1 MKPKKIMLL
10 VSGLNSGGAE
20 RVAVTLANAWTERGD
35 AVTLV
40 PTFSGRGECFYS
52 ISDQIKLTYLADLAK
67 KNGKNP
73 LAYGARFFALR
84 RLIRSDKPDIA
95 VSFLTN
101 VNVAAILATRGLGI
115 PVIVCERTNPQ
126 FAKIN
131 GFYLPLLRRLTY
143 PLAELVT
150 VLNQD
155 MVAPF
160 RAMVPHMKRLEV
172 ISNPLPSQLT
182 KKSVFNIKQT
192 HRYRLIAMGRLV
204 ESKQFGGLISKFA
217 FLTSDFPDWD
227 LWIWGEGPLRS
238 QLEKQINLLSLD
250 ERVFL
255 PGNTTQPWEEL
266 AKGSVFTLSSA
277 YEGFPNVL
285 LEAMALG
292 LPCVAFDCP
301 SGPREMTRNGQ
312 DALLATSGDWQELT
326 QMLYRLMSDPSL
338 RYDLGNKAFISVRE
352 RYSLESTLNRW
363 DELFSIVTHTQ
374 PAFR

>member
-1 MKPKKIMLL
+1 MKPKKIVLL
-10 VSGLNSGGAE
+10 VSGLNSGGAQ

-35 AVTLV
+35 TVTLV

-52 ISDQIKLTYLADLAK
+52 VSDQVKLVYLADLADK
-67 KNGKNP
+67 IGRGP
-73 LAYGARFFALR
+73 LVYGARFLALR
-84 RLIRSDKPDIA
+84 RLIYSSEPDVV

-101 VNVAAILATRGLGI
+101 VNVAAILATRGLKI

-126 FAKIN
+126 FAKIT
-131 GFYLPLLRRLTY
+131 GHYLPLLRRLTY

-160 RAMVPHMKRLEV
+160 RSMVPNMKRLEV
-172 ISNPLPSQLT
+172 ISNPLPNQLA
-182 KKSVFNIKQT
+182 KKAIVNINRT
-192 HRYRLIAMGRLV
+192 DRHRLIAMGRLV
-204 ESKQFGGLISKFA
+204 GSKQFGRLISNFA
-217 FLTSDFPDWD
+217 SLTPDFPDWD

-238 QLEKQINLLSLD
+238 QLERQIDSLNLG

-266 AKGSVFTLSSA
+266 AKGEVFTLSSA

-292 LPCVAFDCP
+292 LACIAFDCP

-312 DALLATSGDWQELT
+312 DGLLATLGDWKELT
-326 QMLYRLMSDPSL
+326 QMLYRLMSDPLL
-338 RYDLGNKAFISVRE
+338 RYDLGKKAAISVRE
-352 RYSLESTLNRW
+352 RYSLENTLNRW
-363 DELFSIVTHTQ
+363 DELFSIITHRQ
-374 PAFR
+374 AASR